1 MEAKL
6 KRLHS
11 PDIYNLEDYQPDA
24 QDDFGFILQ
33 AMIGPAGEEG
43 EESFDIEVCTPR
55 WIEKRHRVDEV
66 VVGLHYLIVR
76 EYNYPRI
83 VHANEGRP
91 SLSCSK
97 RERIHLFAA
106 VQWQKYKSVPFFLI
120 GQEARVTK
128 ECLLIRPIFRKV

>member
-11 PDIYNLEDYQPDA
+11 PDIYNLEDFQPDA
-24 QDDFGFILQ
+24 QDDFCFLLQ

-43 EESFDIEVCTPR
+43 EESFDIEVCTPK

-76 EYNYPRI
+76 EYNYQRI
-83 VHANEGRP
+83 VKAIEKFLQGCSGKDWSDVSNKVSRLGLWEFEGYE
-91 SLSCSK
+91 K
-97 RERIHLFAA
+97 GE
-106 VQWQKYKSVPFFLI
+106 
-120 GQEARVTK
+120 
-128 ECLLIRPIFRKV
+128 